1 MTYRLLLG
9 MALGLCPF
17 AIQAQS
23 VVSAG
28 AGSYASTP
36 PAYKS
41 KTDQHEGFN
50 AGLMLTRKIYC
61 DERDGRAIPTND
73 WWTDLINN
81 RFSGSMWSYPA
92 MLQTGDYGVRICYPS
107 YWADEGKEIKS
118 RTSVTVS
125 ALSFSPE
132 AAVASDWHDL
142 DVVFRMPD
150 KRNNGAEMKVT
161 MAHGVPFTWFEYDSL
176 VPALSFSDTPEFF
189 GENKSKGFC
198 GVRIGDDLYG
208 IYYPAG
214 LSLKESRG
222 SYALTDAGWVVV
234 ALLRDESDLERFAE
248 YAPGVI
254 RDSRIS
260 WNYDER
266 TSRVSSEWNIE
277 TDNLRKPGESTPVLL
292 GLLPHV
298 YKYSSTL
305 PTAVNGLSY
314 ETPRGEMKMYS
325 DASGRFAYDCAFSGM
340 LPYYAAPEENPDD
353 EAGYS
358 AEIMETLMRTYAD
371 KGTFG
376 KDTYWGGKG
385 LIQMALNM
393 TFARESGN
401 EELYLKS
408 RAKLKDALVDWLTY
422 TPGEESCFFSYYPR
436 WGSMLGFNVS
446 YDSDAFNDHH
456 FHYGYFTYAAALLC
470 MEDPS
475 FAADY
480 GEILTLIA
488 KDYANY
494 DRQDTRFPFL
504 RTLDPWCGHSWAGGL
519 GDAGNDNGNGQ
530 ESTSEAM
537 QSWGGLYLLGVALGD
552 KEMRDAGIWGWN
564 TEARATREYWFD
576 VDAVR
581 PANAGGRKPWAGKG
595 DRKGNYD
602 YSQYKYAYNSNITG
616 KGIGWWTWFGGDPL
630 FMHGIQWMPVSP
642 ALQYLSW
649 DNDFVDWAYDDMMT
663 GANSTFSHE
672 WFTPTYNT
680 DNGDV
685 NEPLADNDWGNVT
698 LAYMQRS
705 RPQEAAEIFSRA
717 YKENRHIASA
727 VSTGHISY
735 YLIHHHLTYG
745 DIDFSVN
752 ADIPTASAYLKDGS
766 YTFMVYNPD
775 ADEKRVNFYRSGVL
789 LKSVLA
795 PAGRLTAFDAE
806 PVASSIV
813 AESSEGLII
822 PPGATTDITARV
834 LDQYGATAEKH
845 GALAFSSDNAA
856 VDVTS
861 TGRVSVKAGAVK
873 GTPFTITVTAGDL
886 TETLVFNI
894 NDRPVAT
901 GYHIAGLPEYIEK
914 GTAFEPV
921 LEVTDQYGNVTRP
934 EVREWRLE
942 GEDTAVSFANRHVAA
957 RPGNFT
963 LSAIIGGAPVHTAD
977 VTVLPQLPNAALEAT
992 AYSSSEENVG
1002 SATANVN
1009 DGDSGTRWGSR
1020 HTEDEWVLLDFGEET
1035 YMTGAVVD
1043 WEAAYGS
1050 DYDFQVAP
1058 EGASMTR
1065 YTGSYAGVDRTIT
1078 VPAES
1083 EWTTVAEVR
1092 GNSGA
1097 GKVSTSLNAT
1107 GRYLRLKGITRGSAY
1122 GYSIHEM
1129 NVRGIPT
1136 SLSNNAPLGIDF
1148 GLPEVVDQN
1157 ERVALTPKIYDKSGA
1172 GRPVEVNWSADK
1184 EAEFDGNTFVPLDYG
1199 TYELTARTTDGLFSS
1214 GSLFVNEGVRMGA
1227 MNFTPAAPEGVTGD
1241 EISLVLSAS
1250 NQFGGLFDFTGID
1263 IKIVVTDMATGKV
1276 ADPSEVRYDWR
1287 NGIFRADR
1295 KGTYKVSVNDGAA
1308 EAVVS
1313 VMDVSEANLALG
1325 RPATAS
1331 ASNGGNDAAKINDG
1345 NLGTRWESP
1354 AKDNQWVEI
1363 DLENS
1368 YLLDHTVLAWEGAYA
1383 KDYSLSVSTDGENWW
1398 TVCSY
1403 KEGKGGTETLALPA
1417 VPARFIRLDCE
1428 RRATVW
1434 GNSLYEWEVYGSA
1447 RFETEDDGK
1456 APLVDVLDADP
1467 GNGDVTVTLSAT
1479 DDSGYVYGRFELAY
1493 AAGGKVGEETAA
1505 FISGESVSRTFGNL
1519 DPNQEYVV
1527 TAVVTDPFG
1536 NEVVKTVSFRSTLD
1550 LTGKNIALG
1559 KTATA
1564 TSRENAGLDA
1574 EYAVDGDRSTR
1585 WGSEFRDNE
1594 VLDIDLGNVYSL
1606 TQIAIFWDQ
1615 TAYSTDY
1622 EVEGSETGS
1631 SYYPIFSREGW
1642 NGQATGDGCRAD
1654 VFDIPVKTYARYL
1667 RLTSTKRATQYGSS
1681 VREFEVYADNDFD
1694 HTLTGV
1700 ETAGASALTDG
1711 RVYNL
1716 QGIAVRNSAADLE
1729 TNPLPAGI
1737 YITGGRKFT
1746 VTD

>member
-1 MTYRLLLG
+1 M
-9 MALGLCPF
+9 
-17 AIQAQS
+17 
-23 VVSAG
+23 
-28 AGSYASTP
+28 
-36 PAYKS
+36 
-41 KTDQHEGFN
+41 
-50 AGLMLTRKIYC
+50 
-61 DERDGRAIPTND
+61 
-73 WWTDLINN
+73 
-81 RFSGSMWSYPA
+81 
-92 MLQTGDYGVRICYPS
+92 
-107 YWADEGKEIKS
+107 
-118 RTSVTVS
+118 
-125 ALSFSPE
+125 
-132 AAVASDWHDL
+132 
-142 DVVFRMPD
+142 
-150 KRNNGAEMKVT
+150 
-161 MAHGVPFTWFEYDSL
+161 
-176 VPALSFSDTPEFF
+176 
-189 GENKSKGFC
+189 
-198 GVRIGDDLYG
+198 
-208 IYYPAG
+208 
-214 LSLKESRG
+214 
-222 SYALTDAGWVVV
+222 
-234 ALLRDESDLERFAE
+234 
-248 YAPGVI
+248 
-254 RDSRIS
+254 
-260 WNYDER
+260 
-266 TSRVSSEWNIE
+266 
-277 TDNLRKPGESTPVLL
+277 
-292 GLLPHV
+292 
-298 YKYSSTL
+298 
-305 PTAVNGLSY
+305 
-314 ETPRGEMKMYS
+314 
-325 DASGRFAYDCAFSGM
+325 
-340 LPYYAAPEENPDD
+340 
-353 EAGYS
+353 
-358 AEIMETLMRTYAD
+358 
-371 KGTFG
+371 
-376 KDTYWGGKG
+376 
-385 LIQMALNM
+385 
-393 TFARESGN
+393 
-401 EELYLKS
+401 
-408 RAKLKDALVDWLTY
+408 
-422 TPGEESCFFSYYPR
+422 
-436 WGSMLGFNVS
+436 
-446 YDSDAFNDHH
+446 
-456 FHYGYFTYAAALLC
+456 
-470 MEDPS
+470 
-475 FAADY
+475 
-480 GEILTLIA
+480 
-488 KDYANY
+488 
-494 DRQDTRFPFL
+494 
-504 RTLDPWCGHSWAGGL
+504 
-519 GDAGNDNGNGQ
+519 
-530 ESTSEAM
+530 
-537 QSWGGLYLLGVALGD
+537 
-552 KEMRDAGIWGWN
+552 
-564 TEARATREYWFD
+564 
-576 VDAVR
+576 
-581 PANAGGRKPWAGKG
+581 
-595 DRKGNYD
+595 
-602 YSQYKYAYNSNITG
+602 
-616 KGIGWWTWFGGDPL
+616 
-630 FMHGIQWMPVSP
+630 
-642 ALQYLSW
+642 
-649 DNDFVDWAYDDMMT
+649 
-663 GANSTFSHE
+663 
-672 WFTPTYNT
+672 
-680 DNGDV
+680 
-685 NEPLADNDWGNVT
+685 
-698 LAYMQRS
+698 
-705 RPQEAAEIFSRA
+705 
-717 YKENRHIASA
+717 
-727 VSTGHISY
+727 
-735 YLIHHHLTYG
+735 
-745 DIDFSVN
+745 
-752 ADIPTASAYLKDGS
+752 
-766 YTFMVYNPD
+766 
-775 ADEKRVNFYRSGVL
+775 
-789 LKSVLA
+789 
-795 PAGRLTAFDAE
+795 
-806 PVASSIV
+806 
-813 AESSEGLII
+813 
-822 PPGATTDITARV
+822 
-834 LDQYGATAEKH
+834 
-845 GALAFSSDNAA
+845 
-856 VDVTS
+856 
-861 TGRVSVKAGAVK
+861 
-873 GTPFTITVTAGDL
+873 
-886 TETLVFNI
+886 
-894 NDRPVAT
+894 
-901 GYHIAGLPEYIEK
+901 
-914 GTAFEPV
+914 
-921 LEVTDQYGNVTRP
+921 
-934 EVREWRLE
+934 
-942 GEDTAVSFANRHVAA
+942 AA

-1050 DYDFQVAP
+1050 DYDFQVAS

-1107 GRYLRLKGITRGSAY
+1107 GRYLRMKGITRGSAY

-1398 TVCSY
+1398 TVGSY

-1447 RFETEDDGK
+1447 RFENEDDGK

-1519 DPNQEYVV
+1519 DPNQDYVV